1 MCKEIEEKEDDSMMG
16 SIVERKGYRRLN
28 LRSLSFMDNK
38 KIDKENIETVTPI
51 QWSKEVL
58 SGKKQVVIKKQ

>member
-1 MCKEIEEKEDDSMMG
+1 MYKEIEEKEADSMM
-16 SIVERKGYRRLN
+16 SSTVERKGYRRLN
-28 LRSLSFMDNK
+28 LRSLSFMDNE

-51 QWSKEVL
+51 QWSKDVL

>member
-1 MCKEIEEKEDDSMMG
+1 MYKEIEEKEADSMMG
-16 SIVERKGYRRLN
+16 STVERKGYRRLN
-28 LRSLSFMDNK
+28 LRSLSFMDNE

-51 QWSKEVL
+51 QWSKDVL